1 MLSKR
6 QPAAKE
12 SSFQGIRHGK
22 FSEGSHSSKK
32 KKNELTEINSL
43 G

>member
-6 QPAAKE
+6 LPAAKE
-12 SSFQGIRHGK
+12 SSFQGVKHGK
-22 FSEGSHSSKK
+22 FSEGTNSS

>member
-1 MLSKR
+1 MLSER

-12 SSFQGIRHGK
+12 SSFQGIRYGK
-22 FSEGSHSSKK
+22 FSEGSHSLKEK
-32 KKNELTEINSL
+32 ELTEINSL